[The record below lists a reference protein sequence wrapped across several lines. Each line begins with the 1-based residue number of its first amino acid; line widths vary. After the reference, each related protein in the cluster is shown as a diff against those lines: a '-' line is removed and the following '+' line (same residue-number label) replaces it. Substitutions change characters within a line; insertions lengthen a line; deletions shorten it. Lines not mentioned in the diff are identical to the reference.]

1 LANLVSYFNHHNH
14 LKSLAT
20 SVVNDKDTKAAFTEG
35 FEIKNKPIFFN
46 PKQS

>member
-1 LANLVSYFNHHNH
+1 LANLVYYLNHHNH

-20 SVVNDKDTKAAFTEG
+20 SVVNDKETKAAFTEG
-35 FEIKNKPIFFN
+35 FEIKNKAIFIN